1 MTQKTR
7 TYFCI
12 DMKSFYAS
20 VECAERCLNPFETNL
35 VVADITRGSNALCL
49 AITPKMKAQ
58 GVKNRCRL
66 SEIPR
71 NIQYEIAM
79 PRMQLYIEY
88 AADIYGLYLNYF
100 DPQDIHVY
108 SIDESFIDV
117 TGYLDA
123 LQTDAV
129 SLAKRIMNEIAD
141 KLHIPSTAGIGT
153 NLFLAKIALDITAK
167 HARDHIGVLDEAGL
181 LCQDLDEQ
189 IDHI

>member
-100 DPQDIHVY
+100 DPQDMPVY
-108 SIDESFIDV
+108 PVRSDDPERE
-117 TGYLDA
+117 GYA
-123 LQTDAV
+123 HGERA
-129 SLAKRIMNEIAD
+129 
-141 KLHIPSTAGIGT
+141 
-153 NLFLAKIALDITAK
+153 
-167 HARDHIGVLDEAGL
+167 
-181 LCQDLDEQ
+181 
-189 IDHI
+189 